1 LTVPSDLV
9 GLSDLTRVNG
19 LNGKGGLVS
28 GNNWDVGRSRN
39 ENRVCV
45 MSFGVGDVIAAVVVV
60 VVDDAVVVVGDGIVG
75 DGTVG
80 DADVDDAVGAVDD
93 VADFDDNSGKLV
105 VYYDDFDNNFDIDA
119 PVDNYSLLAYDEQ
132 ELVQLWWFR
141 GVGTLGALGS

>member
-1 LTVPSDLV
+1 LIVPGDSV

-28 GNNWDVGRSRN
+28 VDNWGVGRFRN
-39 ENRVCV
+39 GNTGCV
-45 MSFGVGDVIAAVVVV
+45 MTFGVGDVIAAVVVV
-60 VVDDAVVVVGDGIVG
+60 DDDAVAVG

-80 DADVDDAVGAVDD
+80 DGDADDSVGAVDD

-119 PVDNYSLLAYDEQ
+119 PVDNYSLLAYGAQEQ
-132 ELVQLWWFR
+132 VLLWLCQ
-141 GVGTLGALGS
+141 GVGMLGALES